1 MQMRRSS
8 SAMTAAVAVVAV
20 GGLSACGRVD
30 PDDKPSG
37 SRPPAQI
44 MVSAAI
50 TDDGVT
56 LSPSRVGAGPVR
68 ILISNQTSSEL
79 RTTLRDRDRDEAGAR
94 ATKPIGPGG
103 VAAIQAV
110 VRPNRTYRI
119 TTTGDSPVSAATLRV
134 GKERKS
140 SDDELLLP

>member
-30 PDDKPSG
+30 ADDKPSG

-56 LSPSRVGAGPVR
+56 ISPSRVGAGPVR

-79 RTTLRDRDRDEAGAR
+79 RTTLRDRDGAGAR
-94 ATKPIGPGG
+94 GTKPISPGG

-110 VRPNRTYRI
+110 VRPNRSYRI
-119 TTTGDSPVSAATLRV
+119 STSGDSPVSPATLRV

-140 SDDELLLP
+140 SDGELLLP